1 MTLDR
6 KRPKILAIGIN
17 KLKTATQCNIRFLS
31 YVHEDQAEEYFER
44 DKTLFQNDRFFR
56 RKFIEEMTSF
66 VEKFQTNLLHPRY
79 V

>member
-31 YVHEDQAEEYFER
+31 YMHEDQEEYFER